1 MLLRYSF
8 GPRRNNGAL
17 VTAGSVMTI
26 GLSINGCSQSK
37 KPVRGGKTRL
47 TSPKVRS
54 SATSKGWHDSGRAF
68 FSLLLTQV
76 SRIRKRALLAGWIWS
91 ANHAKTTIYTNSFF
105 VCSLFLF
112 REIIQI
118 LQDNGKLFQQLL
130 KSSHFYFLLQFHPP
144 EYSVE
149 NMATPAVLFSG
160 SNDKLASPKDVQLLK
175 KRITNLRYFQEI
187 KGWNHA
193 DFLFGNDAPSVLY
206 SKMLDM
212 IEVEQFLGKNMAEFR
227 LMEEE

>member
-1 MLLRYSF
+1 M
-8 GPRRNNGAL
+8 RRLQQARL
-17 VTAGSVMTI
+17 WLSVY
-26 GLSINGCSQSK
+26 QSTDARSRK
-37 KPVRGGKTRL
+37 NQLEGGKQDWLVQKFGFGRPQMVDMTQVEPPF
-47 TSPKVRS
+47 SPSHS
-54 SATSKGWHDSGRAF
+54 SVKNTKEGSSGRVNLVCKACENYQKFLRLFVF
-68 FSLLLTQV
+68 F
-76 SRIRKRALLAGWIWS
+76 
-91 ANHAKTTIYTNSFF
+91 
-105 VCSLFLF
+105 F

-118 LQDNGKLFQQLL
+118 LQDDGKLFQQFL
-130 KSSHFYFLLQFHPP
+130 KSSLTFFFLCQFHPP

-212 IEVEQFLGKNMAEFR
+212 IQVEQFLGTNMAEFR

>member
-1 MLLRYSF
+1 M
-8 GPRRNNGAL
+8 NL
-17 VTAGSVMTI
+17 VCKSCE
-26 GLSINGCSQSK
+26 NY
-37 KPVRGGKTRL
+37 
-47 TSPKVRS
+47 
-54 SATSKGWHDSGRAF
+54 
-68 FSLLLTQV
+68 
-76 SRIRKRALLAGWIWS
+76 
-91 ANHAKTTIYTNSFF
+91 TIYTNSFF

-118 LQDNGKLFQQLL
+118 LQDNGKLL

>member
-1 MLLRYSF
+1 MRWLQRVRLWLSVYQSTDASSRKNQLEEGKQDWLVQKFGLRRPQRDDTIQVERPFSPSYSSF
-8 GPRRNNGAL
+8 KN
-17 VTAGSVMTI
+17 TKEGS
-26 GLSINGCSQSK
+26 
-37 KPVRGGKTRL
+37 
-47 TSPKVRS
+47 
-54 SATSKGWHDSGRAF
+54 SGRVNLVCK
-68 FSLLLTQV
+68 SCE
-76 SRIRKRALLAGWIWS
+76 
-91 ANHAKTTIYTNSFF
+91 NYTIYTNSFF

-118 LQDNGKLFQQLL
+118 FQDNGKLFQQLL

>member
-1 MLLRYSF
+1 MMANYS
-8 GPRRNNGAL
+8 NNFCI
-17 VTAGSVMTI
+17 S
-26 GLSINGCSQSK
+26 S
-37 KPVRGGKTRL
+37 L
-47 TSPKVRS
+47 T
-54 SATSKGWHDSGRAF
+54 F
-68 FSLLLTQV
+68 F
-76 SRIRKRALLAGWIWS
+76 
-91 ANHAKTTIYTNSFF
+91 
-105 VCSLFLF
+105 FLC
-112 REIIQI
+112 
-118 LQDNGKLFQQLL
+118 
-130 KSSHFYFLLQFHPP
+130 QFHPP

-212 IEVEQFLGKNMAEFR
+212 IQVEQFLGTNMAEFR